1 MKVIISICMKYCSF
15 FISLQDATLQQT
27 EKFEKASK
35 ELANEAVRQCSGDN
49 VSVILVE
56 INYDENKT

>member
-1 MKVIISICMKYCSF
+1 MKNKYIHLF
-15 FISLQDATLQQT
+15 VQDSTLGET
-27 EKFEKASK
+27 ERFEKASK

-56 INYDENKT
+56 INYCENKT